1 MPRNI
6 LFFFI
11 VLIFSS
17 CVSDNTV
24 DQQTE
29 SSLQFAGNNRTELE
43 KVLKYYKNDP
53 QKLEA
58 AKFLIRNMP
67 HWYSYEGSQLDS
79 IQTVLAYIA
88 NTPKLYAMTEIQ
100 KRRWQGFP
108 FYSLPKIYDSHI
120 ITAEF
125 LINNITHTSISSW

>member
-67 HWYSYEGSQLDS
+67 KVFHFILYPKYTTHISSQL
-79 IQTVLAYIA
+79 
-88 NTPKLYAMTEIQ
+88 N
-100 KRRWQGFP
+100 
-108 FYSLPKIYDSHI
+108 
-120 ITAEF
+120 F
-125 LINNITHTSISSW
+125 L